1 VNLGT
6 CIHWNGLRGDD
17 TRCCDAGVNYHK
29 AFNGE
34 KPGMF
39 LRMPCRV
46 FDERPAHGRGTYIKA
61 GEPVIRKE
69 IDRRGEAVIPCA
81 LYVEPTP
88 EQVQAHRVRTDAYM
102 ERTMAA
108 ITVASAW
115 RVKPKPAKDRAE
127 VIECP
132 ACKGR
137 LHLSQSAYNGHVHG
151 QCETTDCV
159 SWME

>member
-61 GEPVIRKE
+61 GEPVRAPPCE
-69 IDRRGEAVIPCA
+69 QWARRCT
-81 LYVEPTP
+81 PT
-88 EQVQAHRVRTDAYM
+88 
-102 ERTMAA
+102 
-108 ITVASAW
+108 
-115 RVKPKPAKDRAE
+115 
-127 VIECP
+127 
-132 ACKGR
+132 G
-137 LHLSQSAYNGHVHG
+137 QSALCVAGEWVPDNTTEALR
-151 QCETTDCV
+151 CER
-159 SWME
+159 